1 MGRSTSSA
9 PVEHLRT
16 ISEICFFSLTCRNQF
31 LNTKKSNNFF
41 AHLVSRV
48 RAFSVSGDRTRD
60 ALEKKTWFRFDCA
73 RVEYQTW
80 KADHTKCKANF
91 QGSAPAM
98 EPEGADRIFRSSVE
112 QHNLRYT
119 EFYGDGDS
127 KSYNRVKGVYQDA
140 GIEVEKKEC
149 IGHVQKRVGT
159 ALRKLKRDNPGL
171 GGKGK
176 LTDSQ
181 IDKLQ
186 NYYGIAIRSNV
197 GNLAGMKKAIH
208 ASFMHCASSEARL
221 FHDQCPTGSTSW
233 CRYQQDKANRTNLY
247 KHGTGLP
254 LAVIKEVKP
263 EYVRL
268 SEDNL
273 LKKYLHG
280 KTRNQNESLNGM
292 VWQRIPKEVY
302 VGSETLQLGLYVAV
316 AHFNIGSIT
325 VIELFQALGIPPGK
339 YTEEGYR
346 LQDQLRI
353 HTAQHQSKPS
363 TKKRRKV
370 IRGLKK
376 RKDDKTKQRE
386 GVNYGPRQ
394 F

>member
-1 MGRSTSSA
+1 
-9 PVEHLRT
+9 
-16 ISEICFFSLTCRNQF
+16 
-31 LNTKKSNNFF
+31 
-41 AHLVSRV
+41 
-48 RAFSVSGDRTRD
+48 
-60 ALEKKTWFRFDCA
+60 
-73 RVEYQTW
+73 
-80 KADHTKCKANF
+80 
-91 QGSAPAM
+91 M

-208 ASFMHCASSEARL
+208 ASFMHCASSEAHL

-268 SEDNL
+268 TEDNL

-302 VGSETLQLGLYVAV
+302 VGSETLQLGLCDAV

-325 VIELFQALGIPPGK
+325 VIELFQALGILPGK
-339 YTEEGYR
+339 YTEEGCR

>member
-48 RAFSVSGDRTRD
+48 RAFSVSGDRARD

-268 SEDNL
+268 TEDNL

-302 VGSETLQLGLYVAV
+302 VGSETLQLGLYDAV
-316 AHFNIGSIT
+316 AISI
-325 VIELFQALGIPPGK
+325 LA
-339 YTEEGYR
+339 
-346 LQDQLRI
+346 QLLSLSF
-353 HTAQHQSKPS
+353 SKP
-363 TKKRRKV
+363 
-370 IRGLKK
+370 
-376 RKDDKTKQRE
+376 
-386 GVNYGPRQ
+386 
-394 F
+394 